1 MANLIK
7 PRYLLKLLHFNADR
21 DRCNRTVDGKQ
32 NDVPSN
38 VFINPLNAEINPI
51 YHLLALLGAHPILHI
66 SGVSVKT
73 DNRCTTAS
81 VNMREGR
88 NESGSMTYCDLH

>member
-51 YHLLALLGAHPILHI
+51 YHLLALLGARHILHVSRI
-66 SGVSVKT
+66 SVKFHKFSYKL
-73 DNRCTTAS
+73 RPIQRAEMTAIKQR
-81 VNMREGR
+81 VR
-88 NESGSMTYCDLH
+88 TIV